1 MSADTS
7 ELDGLAQSFRKIPA
21 LMVPKMR
28 GVVAKSALN
37 TKNAMRKDAR
47 GSRHFK
53 ALAPTIGYD
62 LRVKEFFGDAVIE
75 AEIGPSNSSGGFG
88 GDGGGGSAT
97 GGGGASLAGIAYF
110 GTSRPGGGTVRNP
123 EDAMLEEAANFYEF
137 AFKATEG
144 LL

>member
-7 ELDGLAQSFRKIPA
+7 ELDGLARAFRAIPA

-37 TKNAMRKDAR
+37 TKNIMRKDAR
-47 GSRHFK
+47 SSRHFK
-53 ALAPTIGYD
+53 QLAAVISYD
-62 LRVKEFFGDAVIE
+62 IKEHIFGGDGVIE
-75 AEIGPSNSSGGFG
+75 AEIGPS
-88 GDGGGGSAT
+88 GGGS
-97 GGGGASLAGIAYF
+97 ASLAGIAYF
-110 GTSRPGGGTVRNP
+110 GTSKPGGGTVRNP
-123 EDAMLEEAANFYEF
+123 EDAMLEEAPNFYEY

>member
-7 ELDGLAQSFRKIPA
+7 DLDGLIRDLRKIPA
-21 LMVPKMR
+21 DMVPKMR
-28 GVVAKSALN
+28 GVVAKSAIN
-37 TKNAMRKDAR
+37 TKKIMQKDAS

-53 ALAPTIGYD
+53 QLARTISYD
-62 LRVKEFFGDAVIE
+62 LNVHEFGGDGVIE
-75 AEIGPSNSSGGFG
+75 AEIGPS
-88 GDGGGGSAT
+88 GGGS
-97 GGGGASLAGIAYF
+97 ASLAGIAYF

-123 EDAMLEEAANFYEF
+123 EDAMLEEAPNFYEY